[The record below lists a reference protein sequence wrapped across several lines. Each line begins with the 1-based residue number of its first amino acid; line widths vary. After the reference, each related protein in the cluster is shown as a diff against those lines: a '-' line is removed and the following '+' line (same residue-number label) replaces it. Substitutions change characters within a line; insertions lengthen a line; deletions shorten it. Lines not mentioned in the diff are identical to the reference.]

1 MPFIKEIKKLF
12 SCGGPYDAG
21 TDNRARPH
29 MTIAGII
36 THFGKHK
43 PLKSLVPKSWE
54 GDYETT
60 STYSTLDVARILGIE
75 KSRVRDWIVKGFI
88 IPSWHIAMARGDKNL
103 LTYDDLCSVYLF
115 QQLRSKGF
123 HRTPIA
129 FIIREIAKTGL
140 TKNLKYGLRYMI
152 WNTRHPKEGGKV
164 EVFHKM
170 PNLMTDTS
178 SQMLVVDLFK
188 IKNEVDRKR
197 IKRGGKRLRT
207 AS

>member
-1 MPFIKEIKKLF
+1 
-12 SCGGPYDAG
+12 
-21 TDNRARPH
+21 
-29 MTIAGII
+29 
-36 THFGKHK
+36 
-43 PLKSLVPKSWE
+43 
-54 GDYETT
+54 
-60 STYSTLDVARILGIE
+60 
-75 KSRVRDWIVKGFI
+75 
-88 IPSWHIAMARGDKNL
+88 
-103 LTYDDLCSVYLF
+103 LCSVYLF

>member
-1 MPFIKEIKKLF
+1 
-12 SCGGPYDAG
+12 
-21 TDNRARPH
+21 
-29 MTIAGII
+29 MTIADII

-43 PLKSLVPKSWE
+43 PLKSSVPLSWK
-54 GDYETT
+54 GDYESTF
-60 STYSTLDVARILGIE
+60 TYSTLDVSRILGIE

-140 TKNLKYGLRYMI
+140 TYNLKYGFRYMI
-152 WNTRHPKEGGKV
+152 WNTKHPKEGGKV
-164 EVFHKM
+164 AIFPKI
-170 PNLMTDTS
+170 PNMMIDPS
-178 SQMLVVDLFK
+178 IQMLVVDLLK
-188 IKNEVDRKR
+188 VKHEVDRKR
-197 IKRGGKRLRT
+197 EKRGGKILPT
-207 AS
+207 AA